1 MYIEAIALAAGGLSV
16 CKAIPQAHKTFVEN
30 EVSSFSKQ
38 SLMIGLVAAL
48 LWVWYGYMKKSPVI
62 ILGGVAGFVY
72 DVWVIMK
79 INKFENSKDE

>member
-1 MYIEAIALAAGGLSV
+1 MYIEAIAVAATGLSA
-16 CKAIPQAHKTFVEN
+16 CKAIPQAHKIFVEN

-38 SLMIGLVAAL
+38 SLMVGLVAAL

-62 ILGGVAGFVY
+62 ILGGVGGFLY

-79 INKFENSKDE
+79 INKFENNKDK